1 MTGSGGTSTG
11 MAGGPGG
18 NGGRGGA
25 AGRGGAT
32 GTAGSAGTAGSG
44 GGAGRGGATGTAG
57 SAGTAGAGGGSNP
70 TGAGGSSSTTTAMLD
85 CGTNGYVVENHG
97 PPSNRVNYVIVGD
110 GYQSADLMPGG
121 PFETHIKNAMARRF
135 SQNAQPFLR
144 YRNFINICGIK
155 VVSTGKICS
164 GSALGCCGSDS
175 SRLANCDNTKATA
188 VANGLPKTLTIDW
201 MAIMLNGSSWWNSGG
216 WPYMYFSG
224 GNSDAPGAALHEGGH
239 SFIGLADEYG
249 TCTGGGCGMNTNF
262 GGAVSADTTWPE
274 INNCKDPTTTDDKW
288 MKWMGYNQTGA
299 TGIVSTFSNSRY
311 RADDYRPTD
320 NSMMNSLFCG
330 SSDQTKCIAN
340 TAYNAVSREE
350 IVMTI
355 WKRIRPI
362 DSTDPAAGAV
372 TSPGVLKV
380 NVIDP
385 MVINV
390 DWTVD
395 GTVTKNGGTTFD
407 TSTLAAGAHTI
418 SATAY
423 DNAGDD
429 LVRYKDSTCPTSQT
443 KPGSSPNPGYNFCKR
458 TGWKNS
464 TQTVMWTFT
473 K

>member
-1 MTGSGGTSTG
+1 
-11 MAGGPGG
+11 
-18 NGGRGGA
+18 
-25 AGRGGAT
+25 
-32 GTAGSAGTAGSG
+32 
-44 GGAGRGGATGTAG
+44 
-57 SAGTAGAGGGSNP
+57 
-70 TGAGGSSSTTTAMLD
+70 
-85 CGTNGYVVENHG
+85 
-97 PPSNRVNYVIVGD
+97 
-110 GYQSADLMPGG
+110 
-121 PFETHIKNAMARRF
+121 
-135 SQNAQPFLR
+135 
-144 YRNFINICGIK
+144 
-155 VVSTGKICS
+155 
-164 GSALGCCGSDS
+164 
-175 SRLANCDNTKATA
+175 
-188 VANGLPKTLTIDW
+188 
-201 MAIMLNGSSWWNSGG
+201 
-216 WPYMYFSG
+216 MYFSG

-274 INNCKDPTTTDDKW
+274 INSCKDPTTTDAKW
-288 MKWMGYNQTGA
+288 LKWMGYNQTGV
-299 TGIVSTFSNSRY
+299 TGIHSTFSNSRY

-330 SSDQTKCIAN
+330 STDQTKCIAN
-340 TAYNAVSREE
+340 TAYNGVSREE

-355 WKRIRPI
+355 WKRLHPI
-362 DSTDPAAGAV
+362 DSTEPAAGAV

-385 MVINV
+385 LVINV

-395 GTVTKNGGTTFD
+395 GAVTKNGGTTFD

-443 KPGSSPNPGYNFCKR
+443 SPGNSPNRGYNFCKR
-458 TGWKNS
+458 TSWKNS

>member
-1 MTGSGGTSTG
+1 M
-11 MAGGPGG
+11 
-18 NGGRGGA
+18 
-25 AGRGGAT
+25 
-32 GTAGSAGTAGSG
+32 
-44 GGAGRGGATGTAG
+44 
-57 SAGTAGAGGGSNP
+57 
-70 TGAGGSSSTTTAMLD
+70 GGSSSTTATPLD
-85 CGTNGYVVENHG
+85 CGPMGYIVENHG
-97 PPSNRVNYVIVGD
+97 PPANRVNYIIVGD
-110 GYQSADLMPGG
+110 GYQTADLAAGG
-121 PFETHIKNAMARRF
+121 AFETHIKNAMARRF
-135 SQNAQPFLR
+135 SQNAQPLLR
-144 YRNFINICGIK
+144 YRNFVNICGIK

-175 SRLANCDNTKATA
+175 SRLANCDNSKATA

-201 MAIMLNGSSWWNSGG
+201 MALMLNGSSWWNSGG

-288 MKWMGYNQTGA
+288 LKWMGYNQTGA
-299 TGIVSTFSNSRY
+299 TGIHSTFVNSRY

-330 SSDQTKCIAN
+330 SSDPTKCKAD
-340 TAYNAVSREE
+340 TAYNGVSREE

-355 WKRIRPI
+355 WKRLHPI
-362 DSTDPAAGAV
+362 DSTEPAAGAV

-385 MVINV
+385 LVINV

-395 GTVTKNGGTTFD
+395 NTVMKNAGTTFD
-407 TSTLAAGAHTI
+407 TGALAAGAHTI

-443 KPGSSPNPGYNFCKR
+443 KPGSSPNSGYNFCKR
-458 TGWKNS
+458 TSWKNS